1 MAQSRDR
8 RPKKGPVEKLVTTGR
23 VNWYGGSA
31 DDGGTFYLDDTC
43 ITDLLEKFDERRV
56 RISIEEWPENT
67 QGVVTR
73 KYYCNNVLCNA
84 YTVKRSRDPNGKLEC
99 DTCGRGLREAGS

>member
-1 MAQSRDR
+1 MAQSRDS
-8 RPKKGPVEKLVTTGR
+8 RPKTGPTRTTVLTGQVLSEPGDGYGFHVGVIKVDEMFEEFEGRHVRVT
-23 VNWYGGSA
+23 
-31 DDGGTFYLDDTC
+31 
-43 ITDLLEKFDERRV
+43 
-56 RISIEEWPENT
+56 IEEWPETT